1 MSVNNFC
8 GVKYA
13 SDEELYKGATYR
25 EEEILKSQLS
35 ELVLKSKHDPIQFFN
50 TLTFAEQDHVKR
62 HEKKKR
68 KVAFECLLLFNCV
81 RCKTSTRLRLR
92 VDKVVT
98 KHILYV

>member
-35 ELVLKSKHDPIQFFN
+35 LLAELVLKSKHDSVQFFN

-62 HEKKKR
+62 QEK
-68 KVAFECLLLFNCV
+68 LLLNVFFCLV
-81 RCKTSTRLRLR
+81 CQ
-92 VDKVVT
+92 V
-98 KHILYV
+98 

>member
-62 HEKKKR
+62 QEK
-68 KVAFECLLLFNCV
+68 LLLNVFFCLSV
-81 RCKTSTRLRLR
+81 SGVKLRL
-92 VDKVVT
+92 VSD
-98 KHILYV
+98 

>member
-1 MSVNNFC
+1 MNVNNFC

-35 ELVLKSKHDPIQFFN
+35 ELVLKSKHESVQFFN

-62 HEKKKR
+62 QEKLPLN
-68 KVAFECLLLFNCV
+68 VFFCLIV
-81 RCKTSTRLRLR
+81 SGVKLRL
-92 VDKVVT
+92 VSD
-98 KHILYV
+98 

>member
-1 MSVNNFC
+1 MNVNNFC

-13 SDEELYKGATYR
+13 SDEELYQGGTYR

-62 HEKKKR
+62 QEK
-68 KVAFECLLLFNCV
+68 LLLNVFFCLIV
-81 RCKTSTRLRLR
+81 SGVKLRL
-92 VDKVVT
+92 VSD
-98 KHILYV
+98 